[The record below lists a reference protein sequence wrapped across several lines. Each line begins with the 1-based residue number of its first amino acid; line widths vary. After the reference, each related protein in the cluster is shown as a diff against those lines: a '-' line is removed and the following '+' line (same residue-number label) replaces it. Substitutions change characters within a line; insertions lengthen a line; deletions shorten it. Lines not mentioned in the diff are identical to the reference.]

1 MTRRAVFAI
10 AVSILCILLGS
21 CGQAEVD
28 RRPGVPR
35 SEAAAT
41 PTASD
46 PAPETETPESPTV
59 APLPDATF
67 TPTLDPA
74 LATLIE
80 QARQATFEG
89 DLEQGIALWRQVVD
103 ESADEQRPAAVLE
116 LGKAYLQAGN
126 YDMAIAQAS
135 WVAAIQTTA
144 SQRAQ
149 ALGMLGTA
157 QEASGDWRGAAESL
171 SAYVAINSSAAP
183 YIWWRI
189 AAAYKALGDIPGQ
202 IAALQSIDTERLDPS
217 FRAEVLAE
225 LASAYRANSDPNSAI
240 EVYDEILAFAT
251 LPDYRALIS
260 HYKGETLREA
270 SHEQDAIE
278 TFYRVANGEPDS
290 FAAYLS
296 LQELAALPEPETVTG
311 ASVVSG
317 TETLVLTD
325 LTRGEIHYH
334 AQEYNLALE
343 YLNYYLQDKP
353 ERGSAEAHYYL
364 GLTLAKQGQYE
375 DALTH
380 YDVAIDTA
388 GSQDLLADAW
398 LAKAW
403 TIGASGSD
411 PSAFYHEFFV
421 NNPGHPRAAEAL
433 WEAAVAS
440 EDAGLWTQ
448 AADYY
453 GLLATNYA
461 ADERAADAAFRR
473 GLAFYAQGDAY
484 TASTTWRTVL
494 DSTVDVEARAR
505 LVTWMGL
512 AAKKAGQ
519 LEQADVYWQEARRI
533 APDSYYGLRGA
544 DLLQHA
550 MPRLPSGLSLDVTF
564 ELPDQEEWDSLEAW
578 VRTWT
583 TQTATLD
590 LAADIRFLEAQALQA
605 LEWSAETTQSLLRLR
620 QSVKDSPLALLQV
633 AEATIAWEAYP
644 TVIWCSQRLTRLAR
658 EGGAGQPPDSLRRL
672 AYPSHYSRLVAEY
685 AQHYDLDPLLLL
697 AVMRQESL
705 FDPDARSYAGAL
717 GLAQIMPETGK
728 WIASQIGP
736 DDYRDSLL
744 LRPYLNLKYSAWFYD
759 LLLNLYD
766 RDWIAALVAYN
777 AGPGNLSKWTG
788 GEPIQDHDLFF
799 ETLPSQ
805 QAQDYVRTIYEHYYW
820 YRQLYRTPA
829 E

>member
-1 MTRRAVFAI
+1 MTRRPVIATILAV
-10 AVSILCILLGS
+10 VCLLLWGCS
-21 CGQAEVD
+21 QAEVEPE
-28 RRPGVPR
+28 PGVPR
-35 SEAAAT
+35 SETAAL

-46 PAPETETPESPTV
+46 PGPATETPESPTL
-59 APLPDATF
+59 APSPDITE
-67 TPTLDPA
+67 TPVLDPA
-74 LATLIE
+74 LETLTG
-80 QARQATFEG
+80 QARQAILEG

-103 ESADEQRPAAVLE
+103 ESADEQRPSAVLE

-149 ALGMLGTA
+149 ALGILGSA

-171 SAYVAINSSAAP
+171 SAYVAIDSSAAP
-183 YIWWRI
+183 YVWWRI

-202 IAALQSIDTERLDPS
+202 IAALQSVDTARLDPS

-278 TFYRVANGEPDS
+278 TFYKVANGEPDT

-296 LQELAALPEPETVTG
+296 LQELTALPEPETVAG
-311 ASVVSG
+311 AAVVSG

-343 YLNYYLQDKP
+343 YLNYYLHDKP

-364 GLTLAKQGQYE
+364 GMTLAKQGQYE

-388 GSQDLLADAW
+388 GSQELLADAW

-411 PSAFYHEFFV
+411 PSAFYHEFYV

-440 EDAGLWTQ
+440 EGEGNWTQ

-473 GLAFYAQGDAY
+473 GLAYYAQGDPY

-494 DSTVDVEARAR
+494 DSTVDPELRAR

-512 AAKKAGQ
+512 AAKKANQ
-519 LEQADVYWQEARRI
+519 LDQADIYWQEAVRI

-550 MPRLPSGLSLDVTF
+550 MPRLPSGLSLEVTPG
-564 ELPDQEEWDSLEAW
+564 LPDQETWDGLEAW
-578 VRTWT
+578 ARTWA
-583 TQTATLD
+583 TQTTTLD
-590 LAADIRFLEAQALQA
+590 LATDTGFLEAQALQK
-605 LEWSAETTQSLLRLR
+605 LDWSAETTQSLLRLR
-620 QSVKDSPLALLQV
+620 QGVKDSPLALLQV
-633 AEATIAWEAYP
+633 AEATLAWEAYP
-644 TVIWCSQRLTRLAR
+644 TVVWCAQRLTRLAR
-658 EGGAGQPPDSLRRL
+658 EAGAGEPPEALRRL
-672 AYPSHYSRLVAEY
+672 AYPSLYSRLVSEY

-705 FDPDARSYAGAL
+705 FDPEARSSAGAL
-717 GLAQIMPETGK
+717 GLAQIMPDTGK

-744 LRPYLNLKYSAWFYD
+744 LRPYLN
-759 LLLNLYD
+759 
-766 RDWIAALVAYN
+766 
-777 AGPGNLSKWTG
+777 
-788 GEPIQDHDLFF
+788 
-799 ETLPSQ
+799 
-805 QAQDYVRTIYEHYYW
+805 
-820 YRQLYRTPA
+820 
-829 E
+829 